1 MSFQIKESE
10 ESEEED
16 DDDKVGESSAGL
28 NGESEVSLPQLE
40 VPLPQLGERKL
51 SPEIVVTDTTM
62 SSAQNRRE
70 STPKVED
77 KDIPLPKHGQNR
89 RESTPKVDSSI
100 GVSWAPKQTDT
111 YVEEDVPLPKYG
123 QWDISP
129 LVQDTDTGSQT
140 ALIQFDDVDSK
151 LLPLPKVSSILS
163 SGSSSLSDYIDE
175 KVPMSEGASSLTYS
189 DPNLLRVKQ
198 ADTDGSSR
206 SPSISPHPGFYIGKI
221 IL

>member
-1 MSFQIKESE
+1 MSFQIQESE

-16 DDDKVGESSAGL
+16 DDDKAGESSAGL
-28 NGESEVSLPQLE
+28 IGESSAGLIGESSAGLIGESEVSLPHLG
-40 VPLPQLGERKL
+40 VSLPQLGERKL
-51 SPEIVVTDTTM
+51 SPEIVVTDTTA
-62 SSAQNRRE
+62 SSAQNRR
-70 STPKVED
+70 V
-77 KDIPLPKHGQNR
+77 
-89 RESTPKVDSSI
+89 STPKVDSSI
-100 GVSWAPKQTDT
+100 GVSWAPRQADT
-111 YVEEDVPLPKYG
+111 TVDEDVPLPKHG

-163 SGSSSLSDYIDE
+163 SGSSSLSDYIEE
-175 KVPMSEGASSLTYS
+175 KVPVSEGASSLTYS

-198 ADTDGSSR
+198 ADTDASSR

-221 IL
+221 ML